1 MEPCRFFLRGEIDVA
16 NVDGLITT
24 LRSVAGQQSGELVID
39 CMDLT
44 FIDAAGIRALIVVH
58 AELVQQDRDLCLVHP
73 SPFFARLLQ
82 LLDLNYLLSPSAIAA
97 APD

>member
-16 NVDGLITT
+16 NAEGLITR
-24 LRSVAGQQSGELVID
+24 LRSVAGQQSGEFEVD

-58 AELVQQDRDLCLVHP
+58 SELVEQDRDLFLVHP

-82 LLDLNYLLSPSAIAA
+82 LLDLTHLLRPSAVTAA
-97 APD
+97 SN